1 MPLPAEIMTLL
12 TSKPMK
18 CAVHVEVDLTKKSC
32 SLWSAMK
39 PATVLLT
46 ALAILVIGIQQ
57 TLATVD
63 PLTLLNS
70 VPTICVVLAMV
81 VKRDPSE
88 SELQL
93 IQLQSCQRLSTTINQ
108 YMVAIL
114 ALKQQLLDK
123 MNRLSVAGIQISWKN
138 ERAGKAT
145 VSRAFYMQNKM
156 LMKVSTT

>member
-1 MPLPAEIMTLL
+1 MLLPAEIMTLL
-12 TSKPMK
+12 TSRLKK
-18 CAVHVEVDLTKKSC
+18 CAVHVKVDPTNQSS

-93 IQLQSCQRLSTTINQ
+93 IQLPSCQKLSTTTNQ
-108 YMVAIL
+108 FTMVATL
-114 ALKQQLLDK
+114 ALKQELLQRS
-123 MNRLSVAGIQISWKN
+123 RLSAAGIQISWKN

-145 VSRAFYMQNKM
+145 NSQEFQKRNKM
-156 LMKVSTT
+156 LLKVSTT